1 MYNSSSAVQ
10 SMRPFDTEGVRGI
23 CSSVLASLRGGK
35 NAIPKSFSVGLVVEA
50 ASLMVMFLV
59 FSSFVNLIALVRKLM
74 ICRKILVECST
85 TDSEDHILAHHLQET
100 TWIYQDII
108 KGQISKALID
118 VDIRRDFSMLNLH
131 FKHFQCRLD
140 D

>member
-1 MYNSSSAVQ
+1 
-10 SMRPFDTEGVRGI
+10 MRPFDIEGVRGI
-23 CSSVLASLRGGK
+23 CNLVLASLRGGK

-59 FSSFVNLIALVRKLM
+59 FSSFVNLIALVRKLI
-74 ICRKILVECST
+74 ICRKILAKCST

-108 KGQISKALID
+108 KGQICETSVD
-118 VDIRRDFSMLNLH
+118 VYVRRDFGVLNLH